1 MTDLS
6 LLYGAEDNMSSN
18 HNDNSDNMYSSQISG
33 QQLHKLALQNDMNN
47 DNYSQNNQHPQQHP
61 QQHSQQHSQQQ
72 QMPPQMPPQMPQ
84 QHSSI
89 QLQQQQNII
98 RQQMIE
104 DQKNKLMEQQ
114 NNINYQNYQPQQ
126 NLQYQNNKNLRTTGD
141 YNFIDRMNLKKAEV
155 AKLALFS
162 FVIVLGISIDRII
175 TFYIS
180 KYIGDNVLTDIQ
192 EFLLRLSYPIAIFLL
207 LWIFKAI

>member
-6 LLYGAEDNMSSN
+6 LLYGTEDNMGSN
-18 HNDNSDNMYSSQISG
+18 QNDNSDNMYSSQISG
-33 QQLHKLALQNDMNN
+33 QQLHKLALNDMNN
-47 DNYSQNNQHPQQHP
+47 DNYSQNQQH
-61 QQHSQQHSQQQ
+61 QVSHNSQQQ
-72 QMPPQMPPQMPQ
+72 HNSQQIQSPPQNIMRQ
-84 QHSSI
+84 QINEEQKNNLIEH
-89 QLQQQQNII
+89 Q
-98 RQQMIE
+98 RQQMLEQQHII
-104 DQKNKLMEQQ
+104 KQQ
-114 NNINYQNYQPQQ
+114 NNANYQPQQ
-126 NLQYQNNKNLRTTGD
+126 NIQYQNNKNYRTNGD

-175 TFYIS
+175 THYIS
-180 KYIGDNVLTDIQ
+180 KYVGDNVLTDIQ

>member
-6 LLYGAEDNMSSN
+6 LLYGTEDNMGSN
-18 HNDNSDNMYSSQISG
+18 QNDNSDNMYSSQISG
-33 QQLHKLALQNDMNN
+33 QQLHKLALNDMSN
-47 DNYSQNNQHPQQHP
+47 DNYSQNQQH
-61 QQHSQQHSQQQ
+61 QVSHNSQQHQQHNSQQIQ
-72 QMPPQMPPQMPQ
+72 SPPQNIMMQ
-84 QHSSI
+84 QINEEQKNNLIEH
-89 QLQQQQNII
+89 Q
-98 RQQMIE
+98 RQQM
-104 DQKNKLMEQQ
+104 MEQQ
-114 NNINYQNYQPQQ
+114 HIIKQQNNANYQPQQ
-126 NLQYQNNKNLRTTGD
+126 NIQYQNNKNYRTNGD

-175 TFYIS
+175 THYIS
-180 KYIGDNVLTDIQ
+180 KYVGDNVLTDIQ

>member
-18 HNDNSDNMYSSQISG
+18 QIDNSDNMYSSQISG

-47 DNYSQNNQHPQQHP
+47 DNYSQNNQQH
-61 QQHSQQHSQQQ
+61 QHSQQQ
-72 QMPPQMPPQMPQ
+72 QMPPQIPPQIPPQMPPQ
-84 QHSSI
+84 QTSQ
-89 QLQQQQNII
+89 QLQPQQNTI

>member
-1 MTDLS
+1 M
-6 LLYGAEDNMSSN
+6 M
-18 HNDNSDNMYSSQISG
+18 
-33 QQLHKLALQNDMNN
+33 
-47 DNYSQNNQHPQQHP
+47 
-61 QQHSQQHSQQQ
+61 
-72 QMPPQMPPQMPQ
+72 
-84 QHSSI
+84 
-89 QLQQQQNII
+89 
-98 RQQMIE
+98 E

>member
-6 LLYGAEDNMSSN
+6 LLYGTEDNMGSN
-18 HNDNSDNMYSSQISG
+18 QNDNSDNMYSSQISG
-33 QQLHKLALQNDMNN
+33 QQLHKLALNDMSN
-47 DNYSQNNQHPQQHP
+47 DNYSQNQQH
-61 QQHSQQHSQQQ
+61 QVSHNSQQHQQHNSQQIQ
-72 QMPPQMPPQMPQ
+72 SPPQNIMRQ
-84 QHSSI
+84 QINEEQKNNLIEH
-89 QLQQQQNII
+89 Q
-98 RQQMIE
+98 RQQM
-104 DQKNKLMEQQ
+104 MEQQ
-114 NNINYQNYQPQQ
+114 HIIKQQNNANYQPQQ
-126 NLQYQNNKNLRTTGD
+126 NIQYQNNKNYRTNGD

-175 TFYIS
+175 THYIS
-180 KYIGDNVLTDIQ
+180 KYVGDNVLTDIQ

>member
-6 LLYGAEDNMSSN
+6 LLYGTEDNMGSN
-18 HNDNSDNMYSSQISG
+18 QNDNSDNMYSSQISG
-33 QQLHKLALQNDMNN
+33 QQLHILALNDMSN
-47 DNYSQNNQHPQQHP
+47 DNYSQNQQH
-61 QQHSQQHSQQQ
+61 QVSHNSQQHQQHNSQQIQ
-72 QMPPQMPPQMPQ
+72 SPPQNIMRQ
-84 QHSSI
+84 QINEEQKNNLIEH
-89 QLQQQQNII
+89 Q
-98 RQQMIE
+98 RQQM
-104 DQKNKLMEQQ
+104 MEQQ
-114 NNINYQNYQPQQ
+114 HIIKQQNNANYQPQQ
-126 NLQYQNNKNLRTTGD
+126 NIQYQNNKNYRTNGD

-175 TFYIS
+175 THYIS
-180 KYIGDNVLTDIQ
+180 KYVGDNVLTDIQ

>member
-6 LLYGAEDNMSSN
+6 LLYGTEDNMGSN
-18 HNDNSDNMYSSQISG
+18 QNDNSDNMYSSQISG
-33 QQLHKLALQNDMNN
+33 QQLHKLALNDMNN
-47 DNYSQNNQHPQQHP
+47 DNYSQNQQH
-61 QQHSQQHSQQQ
+61 QVSHNSQQHQQHNSQQIQSPPQNIMRQQINEEQKNNLIEYQRQ
-72 QMPPQMPPQMPQ
+72 QMME
-84 QHSSI
+84 
-89 QLQQQQNII
+89 QQNII
-98 RQQMIE
+98 
-104 DQKNKLMEQQ
+104 KQQ
-114 NNINYQNYQPQQ
+114 NNANYQPQQ
-126 NLQYQNNKNLRTTGD
+126 NIQYQNNKNYRTNGD

-175 TFYIS
+175 THYIS
-180 KYIGDNVLTDIQ
+180 KYVGDNVLTDIQ

>member
-6 LLYGAEDNMSSN
+6 LLYGTEDNMGSN
-18 HNDNSDNMYSSQISG
+18 QNDNSDNMYSSQISG
-33 QQLHKLALQNDMNN
+33 QQLHKLALNDMSN
-47 DNYSQNNQHPQQHP
+47 DNYSQNQQH
-61 QQHSQQHSQQQ
+61 QVSHNSQQHQQHNSQQIQ
-72 QMPPQMPPQMPQ
+72 SPPQNIMRQ
-84 QHSSI
+84 QINEEQKNNLIEH
-89 QLQQQQNII
+89 Q
-98 RQQMIE
+98 RQQM
-104 DQKNKLMEQQ
+104 MEQQ
-114 NNINYQNYQPQQ
+114 HIIKQQNNANYQPHQ
-126 NLQYQNNKNLRTTGD
+126 NIQYQNNKNYRTNGD

-175 TFYIS
+175 THYIS
-180 KYIGDNVLTDIQ
+180 KYVGDNVLTDIQ

>member
-6 LLYGAEDNMSSN
+6 LLYGTEDNMGSN
-18 HNDNSDNMYSSQISG
+18 QNDNSDNMYSSQISG
-33 QQLHKLALQNDMNN
+33 QQLHKLALNDMNN
-47 DNYSQNNQHPQQHP
+47 DNYSQNQQH
-61 QQHSQQHSQQQ
+61 QVSHNSQQHQQHNSQQIQ
-72 QMPPQMPPQMPQ
+72 SPPQNIMRQ
-84 QHSSI
+84 QINEEQKNNLIEH
-89 QLQQQQNII
+89 Q
-98 RQQMIE
+98 RQQMLEQQHII
-104 DQKNKLMEQQ
+104 KQQ
-114 NNINYQNYQPQQ
+114 NNANYQPQQ
-126 NLQYQNNKNLRTTGD
+126 NIQYQNNKNYRTNGD

-175 TFYIS
+175 THYIS
-180 KYIGDNVLTDIQ
+180 KYVGDNVLTDIQ

>member
-1 MTDLS
+1 MTDLN

-18 HNDNSDNMYSSQISG
+18 QIDNSDNMYSSQISG

-47 DNYSQNNQHPQQHP
+47 DNYSQNNQQH
-61 QQHSQQHSQQQ
+61 QHSQQQ
-72 QMPPQMPPQMPQ
+72 QMPPQMPPQQ
-84 QHSSI
+84 KSQ
-89 QLQQQQNII
+89 QLQQQQNTI
-98 RQQMIE
+98 RQQMME

-114 NNINYQNYQPQQ
+114 NNINYHNYQPQQ

>member
-6 LLYGAEDNMSSN
+6 LLYGTEDNMGSN
-18 HNDNSDNMYSSQISG
+18 QNDNSDNMYSSQISG
-33 QQLHKLALQNDMNN
+33 QQLHKLALNDMSN
-47 DNYSQNNQHPQQHP
+47 DNYSQNQQH
-61 QQHSQQHSQQQ
+61 QVSHNSQQHQQHNSQQIQSPPQNIMRQQINEEQKNNLIEYQRQ
-72 QMPPQMPPQMPQ
+72 QMME
-84 QHSSI
+84 
-89 QLQQQQNII
+89 QQNII
-98 RQQMIE
+98 
-104 DQKNKLMEQQ
+104 KQQ
-114 NNINYQNYQPQQ
+114 NNANYQPQQ
-126 NLQYQNNKNLRTTGD
+126 NIQYQNNKNYRTNGD

-175 TFYIS
+175 THYIS
-180 KYIGDNVLTDIQ
+180 KYVGDNVLTDIQ

>member
-6 LLYGAEDNMSSN
+6 LLYGTEDNMGSN
-18 HNDNSDNMYSSQISG
+18 QNDNSDNMYSSQISG
-33 QQLHKLALQNDMNN
+33 QQLHKLALNDMNN
-47 DNYSQNNQHPQQHP
+47 DNYSQNQQH
-61 QQHSQQHSQQQ
+61 QVSHNSQQQ
-72 QMPPQMPPQMPQ
+72 HNSQQIQSPPQNIMRQ
-84 QHSSI
+84 QINEEQKNNLIEH
-89 QLQQQQNII
+89 Q
-98 RQQMIE
+98 RQQM
-104 DQKNKLMEQQ
+104 MEQQ
-114 NNINYQNYQPQQ
+114 HIIKQQNNANYQPQQ
-126 NLQYQNNKNLRTTGD
+126 NIQYQNNKNYRTNGD

-175 TFYIS
+175 THYIS
-180 KYIGDNVLTDIQ
+180 KYVGDNVLTDIQ

>member
-6 LLYGAEDNMSSN
+6 LLYGTEDNMGSN
-18 HNDNSDNMYSSQISG
+18 QNDNSDNMYSSQISG
-33 QQLHKLALQNDMNN
+33 QQLHKLALNDMSN
-47 DNYSQNNQHPQQHP
+47 DNYSQNQQH
-61 QQHSQQHSQQQ
+61 QVSHNSQQHQQHNSQQIQ
-72 QMPPQMPPQMPQ
+72 SPPQNIMMQ
-84 QHSSI
+84 QINEEQKNNLIEH
-89 QLQQQQNII
+89 Q
-98 RQQMIE
+98 RQQM
-104 DQKNKLMEQQ
+104 MEQQ
-114 NNINYQNYQPQQ
+114 HIIKQQNNANYQPHQ
-126 NLQYQNNKNLRTTGD
+126 NIQYQNNKNYRTNGD

-175 TFYIS
+175 THYIS
-180 KYIGDNVLTDIQ
+180 KYVGDNVLTDIQ

>member
-6 LLYGAEDNMSSN
+6 LLYGTEDNMGSN
-18 HNDNSDNMYSSQISG
+18 QNDNSDNMYSSQISG
-33 QQLHKLALQNDMNN
+33 QQLHKLALNDMNN
-47 DNYSQNNQHPQQHP
+47 DNYSQNQQH
-61 QQHSQQHSQQQ
+61 QVSHNSQQHQQHNSQQIQ
-72 QMPPQMPPQMPQ
+72 SPPQNIMRQ
-84 QHSSI
+84 QINEEQKNNLIEH
-89 QLQQQQNII
+89 Q
-98 RQQMIE
+98 RQQM
-104 DQKNKLMEQQ
+104 MEQQ
-114 NNINYQNYQPQQ
+114 HIIKQQNNANYQPQQ
-126 NLQYQNNKNLRTTGD
+126 NIQYQNNKNYRTNGD

-175 TFYIS
+175 THYIS
-180 KYIGDNVLTDIQ
+180 KYVGDNVLTDIQ